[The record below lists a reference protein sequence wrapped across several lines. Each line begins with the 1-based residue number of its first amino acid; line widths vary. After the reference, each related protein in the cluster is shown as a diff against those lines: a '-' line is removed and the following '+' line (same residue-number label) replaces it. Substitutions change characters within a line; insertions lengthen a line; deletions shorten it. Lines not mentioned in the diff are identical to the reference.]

1 MKALWVGIAV
11 FLFLMVAVTVFSQSG
26 NARISGT
33 IDDPSGAVLPGVSV
47 TATNTATGVVT
58 STVSNEAGAY
68 NFPSLLPGPY
78 TVAAE
83 LPGFQMKVYE
93 VQIGNTQ
100 ELRLNIRLA
109 VGALVGEPIA
119 PAPPSIPSQ
128 SWRPAGS
135 STPPPPASSSAPGG
149 RTRRSPIRRLL
160 LARPRAWSCSM
171 STAITPA
178 SPRYVSSSTSTDKS
192 RAPSE

>member
-1 MKALWVGIAV
+1 AFA
-11 FLFLMVAVTVFSQSG
+11 QSG

-33 IDDPSGAVLPGVSV
+33 IDDPTGAVLPGVSV

-78 TVAAE
+78 KIAAE

-100 ELRLNIRLA
+100 ELRLNIRLT
-109 VGALVGEPIA
+109 VGALATGVDVTVPVDSLLA
-119 PAPPSIPSQ
+119 
-128 SWRPAGS
+128 
-135 STPPPPASSSAPGG
+135 TSSASVGSVLSEQRMQSLPIIGNNVLGLLDTLPG
-149 RTRRSPIRRLL
+149 TRMDANGVTGTFAGLGARSVNVTRDG
-160 LARPRAWSCSM
+160 M
-171 STAITPA
+171 
-178 SPRYVSSSTSTDKS
+178 
-192 RAPSE
+192 